1 VRRIRAAQEGPCV
14 AGHLGSTE
22 DHGSSHGE
30 ADLKVFL
37 FIQTRTAAAVPTHKP
52 QEFAYLHA
60 HSKIP
65 SLRMED
71 G

>member
-1 VRRIRAAQEGPCV
+1 VRRIRAAQEGPCL
-14 AGHLGSTE
+14 AGHLGSSE

-37 FIQTRTAAAVPTHKP
+37 SIQTRTAAAVLTHKP

-60 HSKIP
+60 HFVIP
-65 SLRMED
+65 SLRLED